1 MATIREIAD
10 RAGVSLGTVDRVLHN
25 RGRVSAETAEK
36 IRGVIA
42 ELGFTPNLFARNLA
56 TSRAYRFGVLMPLLD
71 QDGGYWQLPLKG
83 MQRAAEAHRAYR
95 ISLEV
100 QHFDRYDPVSFKA
113 AHQRLLA
120 AGVDGIL
127 MAPVIQQAAKQLL
140 DQAENPV
147 HVMFDVDLDHP
158 GVLCHIGQ
166 DSMRAGQLAG
176 RLMGLLCPG
185 GGTIAVLQPDTDNA
199 HIANRVSGFRA
210 SLDESSYRLAIKVR
224 AQAGD
229 LASFQVALGDLIR
242 DLPDLAG
249 IMVVDSTTHLVARA
263 LADSPR
269 KGLPLIGY
277 DLMEEDIP
285 WLENGAIPFLI
296 TQDPVGQGE
305 AGINALFSHVVIN
318 HAVEARITVPLN
330 IVTWENYS
338 YFLTR

>member
-25 RGRVSAETAEK
+25 RGRVSDETAEK
-36 IRGVIA
+36 IRAVIA
-42 ELGFTPNLFARNLA
+42 ELGFTPNLFARNLSTA
-56 TSRAYRFGVLMPLLD
+56 RDYCFGVLMPRLD

-83 MQRAAEAHRAYR
+83 MQRAAMAHRAYR
-95 ISLEV
+95 ISL
-100 QHFDRYDPVSFKA
+100 QIAHFDRYNPESFLA
-113 AHQRLLA
+113 AHRTLRA
-120 AGVDGIL
+120 SGVDGIL
-127 MAPVIQQAAKQLL
+127 MAPVIQLAAKQVL
-140 DQAENPV
+140 DLPDNPV

-166 DSMRAGQLAG
+166 DSGRAGQLAA
-176 RLMGLLCPG
+176 RLMRLLCPG
-185 GGTIAVLQPDTDNA
+185 GGSIAVLQPDTDNA
-199 HIANRVSGFRA
+199 HIANRVAGFRSGLDPA
-210 SLDESSYRLAIKVR
+210 RFSLALKVR
-224 AQAGD
+224 PRAGD
-229 LASFQVALGDLIR
+229 LASFQVAVRELIR
-242 DLPDLAG
+242 DVPDLAG
-249 IMVVDSTTHLVARA
+249 IMVVDSTTYLVATA
-263 LADSPR
+263 LADSARP
-269 KGLPLIGY
+269 GLPLIGY

-330 IVTWENYS
+330 IVTLENYR